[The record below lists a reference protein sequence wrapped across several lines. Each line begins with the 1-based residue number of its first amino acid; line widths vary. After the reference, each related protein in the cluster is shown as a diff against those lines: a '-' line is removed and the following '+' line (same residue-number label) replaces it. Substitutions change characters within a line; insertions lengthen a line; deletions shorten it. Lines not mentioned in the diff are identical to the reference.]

1 MLMKF
6 FTSLLQ
12 KSKKIAR
19 FGAVATALVVTL
31 PGSLAWGDEIDNNL
45 PANTPEAV
53 RTIARQA
60 IRSGLDQQSV
70 AKLTRVMLENKFDTQ
85 QIQQAY
91 ALMVEAK
98 NNGMPVKPLMSK
110 AFEGMAKNVPAPLI
124 LNAMQAVHSRNAF
137 AHRQA
142 ARLTDHKNHKKILGR
157 TLAAGLAAGLSKK
170 DVAEITNMVQ
180 QRLASMNT
188 GQSYRLALE
197 CFQTARDVSRLGV
210 SSSAV
215 TGMLTQAINKGFNDE
230 DMRNMRN
237 SFVTQARHVEPQNLA
252 RGYTTAIQQGKGFSK
267 GAGDSSGRSGGSGSG
282 GSGVGGASGSGGSD
296 SSGSGGG
303 SGGSSAGSGSGSGGA
318 DGSGGGG
325 GGGHR

>member
-31 PGSLAWGDEIDNNL
+31 PGSLAWGDEIDDNL

-70 AKLTRVMLENKFDTQ
+70 ASLTQAMLENKFDTQ

-91 ALMVEAK
+91 ALMIEAK
-98 NNGMPVKPLMSK
+98 NSGMPVKPLMSK
-110 AFEGMAKNVPAPLI
+110 AFEGMAKNVPATLI
-124 LNAMQAVHSRNAF
+124 LNAMQAVQSRNAF

-180 QRLASMNT
+180 QHLTSMNT
-188 GQSYRLALE
+188 EQSYRLALE

-215 TGMLTQAINKGFNDE
+215 TGMLTQAIKKGFNDE

-252 RGYTTAIQQGKGFSK
+252 RGYTTAIQQGKDFSK
-267 GAGDSSGRSGGSGSG
+267 DAGGSNGRSGGSGSG
-282 GSGVGGASGSGGSD
+282 GSGVGG
-296 SSGSGGG
+296 SSGSG
-303 SGGSSAGSGSGSGGA
+303 GSGSGSGEGSGGPG
-318 DGSGGGG
+318 GSGGGDAGGSGPG
-325 GGGHR
+325 GGGSGGRR